1 MFDSDNMQ
9 TLADKSVKTFN
20 PDTQDLI
27 LIEEMSE
34 LTKALL
40 KRRRVI
46 STRGAIGAIDE
57 TFSDKLK
64 TATDNIVEE
73 LTHVLV
79 SCEAVRQ
86 TLGIDA
92 DNIDEKVAEKLYK
105 YRNIFAI
112 TD

>member
-20 PDTQDLI
+20 SDTQDLI

-40 KRRRVI
+40 KRRRI
-46 STRGAIGAIDE
+46 ILTCSSIDE
-57 TFSDKLK
+57 TSV
-64 TATDNIVEE
+64 TDNIVEE

-79 SCEAVRQ
+79 SCEVLRQ

-92 DNIDEKVAEKLYK
+92 DDIGEKVAEKLHK
-105 YRNIFAI
+105 YRNIFAV

>member
-9 TLADKSVKTFN
+9 TLANKSVKTFN

-34 LTKALL
+34 LAKALL
-40 KRRRVI
+40 KRRRII
-46 STRGAIGAIDE
+46 STRSAIDE
-57 TFSDKLK
+57 TFPDKLK
-64 TATDNIVEE
+64 TTNDNVVEE

-79 SCEAVRQ
+79 SCEVLRQ

-92 DNIDEKVAEKLYK
+92 DDIGEKIAEKLHK
-105 YRNIFAI
+105 YRNIFAV

>member
-34 LTKALL
+34 LAKALL
-40 KRRRVI
+40 KRRRII
-46 STRGAIGAIDE
+46 STRSAIDE
-57 TFSDKLK
+57 TFPDKLK
-64 TATDNIVEE
+64 TTNDNVVEE

-79 SCEAVRQ
+79 SCEVLRQ

-92 DNIDEKVAEKLYK
+92 DDIGEKIAEKLHK
-105 YRNIFAI
+105 YRNIFAV
-112 TD
+112 TN

>member
-1 MFDSDNMQ
+1 MFDSNNLQ
-9 TLADKSVKTFN
+9 TLADKSAKTFN

-40 KRRRVI
+40 KRRRII
-46 STRGAIGAIDE
+46 STHSAIDE
-57 TFSDKLK
+57 TFSDKLE
-64 TATDNIVEE
+64 TTTDNVVEE

-79 SCEAVRQ
+79 SCEVLRQ

-92 DNIDEKVAEKLYK
+92 DDIGEKVAEKLRK
-105 YRNIFAI
+105 YRNIFAV
-112 TD
+112 TN

>member
-34 LTKALL
+34 LAKALL
-40 KRRRVI
+40 KRRRII
-46 STRGAIGAIDE
+46 STRSAIDE
-57 TFSDKLK
+57 TFPDKLK
-64 TATDNIVEE
+64 TTNDNVVEE

-79 SCEAVRQ
+79 SCEVLRQ

-92 DNIDEKVAEKLYK
+92 DDIGEKIAEKLHK
-105 YRNIFAI
+105 YRNIFAV

>member
-1 MFDSDNMQ
+1 MFDSNNLQ
-9 TLADKSVKTFN
+9 TLADKSAKTFN

-46 STRGAIGAIDE
+46 LTRDSSDE
-57 TFSDKLK
+57 TWHEALD
-64 TATDNIVEE
+64 TANDNVVEE

-79 SCEAVRQ
+79 SCEVLRQ

-92 DNIDEKVAEKLYK
+92 DDIGEKVAEKLHK
-105 YRNIFAI
+105 YRNIFAV
-112 TD
+112 TN

>member
-46 STRGAIGAIDE
+46 STHSAMDE
-57 TFSDKLK
+57 TFSDKLE
-64 TATDNIVEE
+64 TATDNVVEE

-79 SCEAVRQ
+79 SCEVLRQ

-92 DNIDEKVAEKLYK
+92 DDIGEKVAEKLYK
-105 YRNIFAI
+105 YRNVFAV
-112 TD
+112 TN

>member
-20 PDTQDLI
+20 SDTQDLI

-34 LTKALL
+34 LAKALL
-40 KRRRVI
+40 KRRRII
-46 STRGAIGAIDE
+46 STRSAIDE
-57 TFSDKLK
+57 TFPDKLK
-64 TATDNIVEE
+64 TTNDNVVEE

-79 SCEAVRQ
+79 SCEVLRQ

-92 DNIDEKVAEKLYK
+92 DDIGEKIAEKLHK
-105 YRNIFAI
+105 YRNKVLVAI
-112 TD
+112 